1 LNSPHNPKGQLDV
14 QPTSRP
20 ENRHEGG
27 TENRTQNQNNKWQF
41 LLLLAPVF
49 LFAFIEEYY
58 GVVWG
63 TIAAL
68 IASVAEIIYEKIKFK
83 KISGLTLG
91 MNALI
96 VVLGL
101 VSIFLQDGIWFK
113 LQLALFEIIFAVL
126 LMGSTVLKKPLLVA
140 LAKKQNQA
148 LAPDAIQLLNG
159 INFRLGIFFV
169 LQAGLATWAAY
180 TWSSIAWAFLKTAGL
195 ILMMLAYMLG
205 EFLFIL
211 IKRKLAK

>member
-1 LNSPHNPKGQLDV
+1 MNSPHNPKGQLDV